1 MIINIQPIS
10 LMIVWIV
17 TLERTYAA
25 ETGLSK
31 TRDWVHEGKERGRL
45 PMLGVWLARGA
56 RLDMRIHIV
65 LAVRGHSDLEGTAKY
80 YSA

>member
-31 TRDWVHEGKERGRL
+31 TRDWIQEGKERGRL